1 MHGAFGNAWG
11 YAWGFAWGRR
21 RRSLE
26 GGETYVKRCYYVR
39 KNGKIH
45 LFNTPDDA
53 DAFSNALHK
62 AELDA
67 RTKTSRLARKRVREA
82 AISNFKPEVID
93 LQLTTLLSEK
103 FNIPNLLEFV
113 RLEDWDKVLAIQ
125 AMAIEMEEEEDTSLF
140 LALP

>member
-26 GGETYVKRCYYVR
+26 GGETYVKRRYYVR